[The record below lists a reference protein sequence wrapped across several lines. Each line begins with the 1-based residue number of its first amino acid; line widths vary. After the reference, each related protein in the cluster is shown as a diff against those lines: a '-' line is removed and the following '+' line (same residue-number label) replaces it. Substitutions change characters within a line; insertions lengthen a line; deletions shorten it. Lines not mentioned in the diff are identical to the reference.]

1 MHKILSFK
9 PFPRGG
15 SGQCFV
21 ISVRHIHVPTGTV
34 ASAAKGYHY
43 PSVCVRDSLRAKLA
57 HFSHVWT
64 TVHTTLT
71 TE

>member
-1 MHKILSFK
+1 MHNMYFK

-34 ASAAKGYHY
+34 ASAAKGYRY
-43 PSVCVRDSLRAKLA
+43 ASVCVRDSLRAKLTQ
-57 HFSHVWT
+57 FSLVWT
-64 TVHTTLT
+64 TVLTPLT